1 MHEALG
7 GGVHVEPRLVLVLA
21 LTRLPHQICSLGR
34 VGPGLGPGWGC
45 YRSLT
50 LTLVGQKCVSSGSSD
65 RQSSMAQLQIDA
77 SDTPH
82 IDLMISEF
90 LVQ

>member
-34 VGPGLGPGWGC
+34 LGPGLGVLPQSYLDFGGTKMCLQW
-45 YRSLT
+45 
-50 LTLVGQKCVSSGSSD
+50 LV
-65 RQSSMAQLQIDA
+65 
-77 SDTPH
+77 
-82 IDLMISEF
+82 
-90 LVQ
+90 